1 MLYHTNTA
9 YAVLF
14 IHNERYLLMKILAF
28 IAVAFA
34 SLFAGGAHAQSYPDF
49 EEVISY
55 TPHSYAEKSEIVCE
69 EPRPANGGGWLGPA
83 LGAIVG
89 GGAGSQVG
97 KGSGQAAAAAI
108 GAVLGAQAGGAISNK
123 STQTQ
128 DQSKTCKQVIT
139 HRMNGYMLRTSSGRE
154 VFMPL
159 RIVNSLSDTN
169 R

>member
-1 MLYHTNTA
+1 
-9 YAVLF
+9 
-14 IHNERYLLMKILAF
+14 MKILAF

-55 TPHSYAEKSEIVCE
+55 TPHSYAEKSETVCE
-69 EPRPANGGGWLGPA
+69 EPRSAGSDGGWLGPA

-108 GAVLGAQAGGAISNK
+108 GAVLGAQAGGAIANK
-123 STQTQ
+123 SAQTQ

-139 HRMNGYMLRTSSGRE
+139 HRMNGYMLHTSSGRE
-154 VFMPL
+154 IFMPL